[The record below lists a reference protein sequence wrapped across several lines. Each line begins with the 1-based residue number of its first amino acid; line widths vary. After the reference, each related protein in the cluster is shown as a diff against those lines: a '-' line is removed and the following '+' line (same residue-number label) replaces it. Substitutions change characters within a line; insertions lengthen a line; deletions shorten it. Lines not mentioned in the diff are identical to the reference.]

1 MPSKKGVDFPP
12 PAPDARAAKSN
23 TYYVTT
29 PIYYVNDAPHIG
41 HSYTT
46 IAADALSRYY
56 RAVGRDVRFLT
67 GTDEHGIKI
76 VKAAADKGLT
86 PQQLA
91 DSVVVHFQQLWKD
104 LAITND
110 DFIRT
115 SSPRHEKRV
124 QALVG
129 EMVKRDE
136 IYLGKYE
143 GWYDEGQ
150 EEFVTESTARDNEYK
165 SPINGLPLTRYAEPS
180 YFFRLSKWAP
190 KLIEHIE
197 ANEHFVQP
205 AARRNEV
212 LSKLRMGVEDLSIS
226 RRQDKL
232 GGWGVP
238 MPNDPS
244 HSVYVWI
251 DALSN
256 YYTALGLPA
265 VGDEFDGA
273 AQRYWPC
280 DLHLIG
286 KDILWFHAVYWPCML
301 MSLGLELPKCV
312 FAHGWW
318 TSEGKK
324 MSKTLGNFISREAIA
339 RICAEYSVDVYRYF
353 LLRAVTFGADGDF
366 SRDALRVCYNADLAN
381 GVGNLLSRTVNM
393 IGKYFDG
400 AIPAPAPDAIAP
412 EAQGLMDAAG
422 ALIDSTGPAM
432 AACQFH
438 RYLDAVR
445 ALVDAT
451 NRFIDVTEPFR
462 LAKDASRRDRLG
474 GILYACA
481 EAVRLILAYLAP
493 IMPASAVAGL
503 AQLGLG
509 PDATDLA
516 AAGRWGALP
525 AGTPTNKAGGLF
537 PRKS

>member
-1 MPSKKGVDFPP
+1 M
-12 PAPDARAAKSN
+12 SN

-56 RAVGRDVRFLT
+56 RAAGRDVRFLT

-76 VKAAADKGLT
+76 VKAATDKGLT

-104 LAITND
+104 LEITND

-124 QALVG
+124 QALVS

-165 SPINGLPLTRYAEPS
+165 SLINDRPLTRYVEPS
-180 YFFRLSKWAP
+180 YFFRLSKWVP
-190 KLIEHIE
+190 RLIEHIE

-205 AARRNEV
+205 DARRNEV

-226 RRQDKL
+226 RQAEKL

-256 YYTALGLPA
+256 YYTALGLPLI
-265 VGDEFDGA
+265 GDEFDA
-273 AQRYWPC
+273 AAESYWPC
-280 DLHLIG
+280 DVHLIG

-301 MSLGLELPKCV
+301 MALDLPLPKCV

-324 MSKTLGNFISREAIA
+324 MSKTLGNFVSREAIA
-339 RICAEYSVDVYRYF
+339 EICAEYSVDVYRYF
-353 LLRAVTFGADGDF
+353 LLRAVMFGSDGDF
-366 SRDALRVCYNADLAN
+366 SRDALRVRYNSDLAN
-381 GVGNLLSRTVNM
+381 GVGNLLSRTVKM
-393 IGKYFDG
+393 IDKYFDG

-412 EAQGLMDAAG
+412 EAQGVMDAAG
-422 ALIDSTGPAM
+422 ALVDSAGPAM

-438 RYLDAVR
+438 RYLDSLQ

-493 IMPASAVAGL
+493 IMPASAIAGL

-509 PDATDLA
+509 PEATDLVA
-516 AAGRWGALP
+516 VGRWGVLTP
-525 AGTPTNKAGGLF
+525 GTQTNKASGLF